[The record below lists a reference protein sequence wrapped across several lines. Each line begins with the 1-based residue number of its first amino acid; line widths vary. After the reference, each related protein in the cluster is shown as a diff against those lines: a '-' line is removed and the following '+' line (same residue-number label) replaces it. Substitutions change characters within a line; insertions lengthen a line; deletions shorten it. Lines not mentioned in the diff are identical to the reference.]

1 MDILKNIFLNFNFFL
16 KKEILN
22 LNLNINIIIIS
33 FLIKFICLLFIKN
46 NKFYFII
53 DYLKKFIKKSI
64 YKNSRIIILFFSL
77 NLFNNI
83 LFSNLIDLFPN
94 NLIINLIN
102 KKINLVPTSNINITT
117 SLSIISI
124 IFITYLSITNIGI
137 FNFIKNFFIFPIKNK
152 YMFLFNFIIEFISF
166 IMKPISLSLRLFGN
180 LFSSEIIFNLI
191 NKISFIENYILNI
204 LWGSF
209 HYLILPLQ
217 SFIFITL
224 VIIYISQTLKH

>member
-22 LNLNINIIIIS
+22 LNLNIIIIS
-33 FLIKFICLLFIKN
+33 FIINFFCIFIIN
-46 NKFYFII
+46 NKKIFFLI
-53 DYLKKFIKKSI
+53 DYLKKFINKSI
-64 YKNSRIIILFFSL
+64 YKSSRIIILFYCL
-77 NLFNNI
+77 NIFFNI
-83 LFSNLIDLFPN
+83 LLSNLIDLLPN

-102 KKINLVPTSNINITT
+102 KKVNLVPTANINITT
-117 SLSIISI
+117 SISIISI
-124 IFITYLSITNIGI
+124 IFITYISIKNIGLY
-137 FNFIKNFFIFPIKNK
+137 NFIKNFFIFPIKNN
-152 YMFLFNFIIEFISF
+152 YMFMFNFIIEFISF

-191 NKISFIENYILNI
+191 NKINFIENYILNI